1 MEQFTLYPHQKLSVE
16 YHLKARYSLDGS
28 EMGTGKTAVA
38 LEYIKRIGLSALVV
52 CPAFLLANW
61 KREAH
66 KLGVKG
72 GLIKYIPYSK
82 IHKAKLKEIA
92 NCKVWVADEVHFLKN
107 PTAKRTHAYW
117 AFFKEVAPDYFL
129 GLSGTLVK
137 NKVPDLWVP
146 LAICSKN
153 PTESNGLKLSGEL
166 LKYRAF
172 SRYFCNAEIL
182 NVRGVRIE
190 KFTGIKADKLP
201 ELRSLLVGKYRRV
214 QLSEVAADLPSMTRQ
229 SFFTSVK
236 PVAGLEEAFDIYMA
250 GGGADPTSKALSALL
265 KAEDTATYAEA
276 LIEEG
281 EAVVIFSD
289 HVKSAQD
296 IATRLGAPCVTGQM
310 PGESRSALVDAFQGG
325 KIKVLVATI
334 GSLSIGVTL
343 TAARHVIFNDLSW
356 CASDNDQAA
365 ARILRIG
372 QSRPCF
378 SHYTIG
384 SPTDEKITKV
394 LMGKSLTAERILS

>member
-1 MEQFTLYPHQKLSVE
+1 MEQFALYPHQKLSVE

-38 LEYIKRIGLSALVV
+38 LEYIKRIGLKALVV
-52 CPAFLLANW
+52 CPAFLLTNW
-61 KREAH
+61 KREAY
-66 KLGVKG
+66 KLGVRE
-72 GLIKYIPYSK
+72 GLIQYIPYSK
-82 IHKAKLKEIA
+82 IHQTKAKEISG
-92 NCKVWVADEVHFLKN
+92 CRVWVADEVHFLKN
-107 PTAKRTHAYW
+107 PTAKRTHAFYGL
-117 AFFKEVAPDYFL
+117 FKEVQPDYFL

-153 PTESNGLKLSGEL
+153 PVDTNGIKLSGEL
-166 LKYRAF
+166 SKYRAF
-172 SRYFCNAEIL
+172 SRYFCHAEVL

-190 KFTGIKADKLP
+190 KFTGVRADRLP
-201 ELRSLLVGKYRRV
+201 ELRGLLVDKYRRV
-214 QLSEVAADLPSMTRQ
+214 QLSEVAADLPTMTRQ
-229 SFFTSVK
+229 EFHTQVR

-265 KAEDTATYAEA
+265 KSEDTATYAGA

-281 EAVVIFSD
+281 EAVIIFSD
-289 HVKSAQD
+289 HIKSAQD

-310 PGESRSALVDAFQGG
+310 SAEKRSALVDTFQSG

-334 GSLSIGVTL
+334 GSLSVGVTL

-384 SPTDEKITKV
+384 SPTDEKIMKV
-394 LMGKSLTAERILS
+394 LTTKSFTSERVLS